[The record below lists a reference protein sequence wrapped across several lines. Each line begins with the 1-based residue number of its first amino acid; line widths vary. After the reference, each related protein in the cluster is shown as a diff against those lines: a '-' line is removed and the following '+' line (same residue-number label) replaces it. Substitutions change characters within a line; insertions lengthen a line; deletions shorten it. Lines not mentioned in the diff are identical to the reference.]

1 MITAIVGGGIGAG
14 ATLVAAFGVEFY
26 RRQRRE
32 SKVRLALLKEMQA
45 VERQG
50 SDGDVFNT
58 IKEAMRL
65 AKRGNSPANTF
76 IDRTVYQNI
85 GSDLSL
91 LDQDE
96 VDLVVEYY
104 TLAELWIN
112 RVEAYREVMLA
123 DGFTPE
129 MNLPGDDVEELKY
142 LEEIRNQAISELQSN
157 M

>member
-14 ATLVAAFGVEFY
+14 ATMFAAFGVEVY
-26 RRQRRE
+26 RRRRRE

-45 VERQG
+45 VEREG
-50 SDGDVFNT
+50 SDNDVFNS
-58 IKEAMRL
+58 IKEAIKL
-65 AKRGNSPANTF
+65 AEKGNSPKNTF
-76 IDRTVYQNI
+76 IDKTVYQNI

-91 LDQDE
+91 LHQEEIDP
-96 VDLVVEYY
+96 VVEYY

-112 RVEAYREVMLA
+112 RVEAYREVMVA

-129 MNLPGDDVEELKY
+129 MDLPRDNVEELKH
-142 LEEIRNQAISELQSN
+142 LEKVRSRAISELQSN